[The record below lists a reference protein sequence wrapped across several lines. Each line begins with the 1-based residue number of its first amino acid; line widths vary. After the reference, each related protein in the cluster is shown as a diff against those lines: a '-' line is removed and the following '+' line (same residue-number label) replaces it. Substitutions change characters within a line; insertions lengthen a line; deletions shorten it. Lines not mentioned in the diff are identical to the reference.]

1 MIFTSDAEERNFR
14 EYEEIAA
21 EEARQAKE
29 YAERP
34 FKRTGLGEL
43 LDALESEARDSI
55 KEANIEIGVFL
66 KCKETFNTQYIK
78 DMSNYFITLAKY
90 QIERDYDD
98 IQKWREWRKEYCRL
112 RRGG

>member
-34 FKRTGLGEL
+34 FKRTGLGSYWMPLNPKQETVSKRQIL
-43 LDALESEARDSI
+43 RLECS
-55 KEANIEIGVFL
+55 
-66 KCKETFNTQYIK
+66 
-78 DMSNYFITLAKY
+78 
-90 QIERDYDD
+90 
-98 IQKWREWRKEYCRL
+98 
-112 RRGG
+112 

>member
-34 FKRTGLGEL
+34 LKNTWLGEL
-43 LDALESEARDSI
+43 LDALETETRDSI
-55 KEANIEIGVFL
+55 KEANLEIGVFL
-66 KCKETFNTQYIK
+66 SCKETFNTQYVN

-90 QIERDYDD
+90 KIEENYDD
-98 IQKWREWRKEYCRL
+98 IHRWRTYKKEYCRL
-112 RRGG
+112 